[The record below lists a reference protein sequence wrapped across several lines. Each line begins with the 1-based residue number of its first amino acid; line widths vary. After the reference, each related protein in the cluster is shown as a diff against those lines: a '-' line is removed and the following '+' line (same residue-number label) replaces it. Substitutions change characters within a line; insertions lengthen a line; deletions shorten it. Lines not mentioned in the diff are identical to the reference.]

1 MNQVTSV
8 TNVADAI
15 TEYEYDSLGNL
26 IKQVNQDTGAVTT
39 YQYVGG
45 QLMNAATDA
54 LGGKASATYNSM
66 GDVLSFTNPNGGTTT
81 YTYDLNRNKLSES
94 IGEDYKITYTY
105 NDINQMASKVNSRG
119 QKTIYEYDNAGRII
133 SLIDELGTIAY
144 SYDEFGNLSKMTYPN
159 GEVISYKYDLNN
171 NLCTVIDNNGKET
184 SYDYDVNGR
193 LVKTVRPNGTV
204 ETRTYDKAGQLTS
217 ILNKK
222 GETVISEYRY
232 SYDLSGNIISIT
244 NGAENSG
251 DNNSKN
257 TTLPA
262 SATMEYDQNNRLT
275 KYNGQT
281 VVYDKD
287 GNMTYGPLNGK
298 MTSFVY
304 DCRNRLVQAGTTKY
318 EYDAQNHRTTIIK
331 NATTTEETRT
341 EFLVDSVRE
350 LSQMLQSTCHG

>member
-1 MNQVTSV
+1 MLN
-8 TNVADAI
+8 I
-15 TEYEYDSLGNL
+15 TLL
-26 IKQVNQDTGAVTT
+26 
-39 YQYVGG
+39 
-45 QLMNAATDA
+45 
-54 LGGKASATYNSM
+54 
-66 GDVLSFTNPNGGTTT
+66 NGGTTT

-133 SLIDELGTIAY
+133 SLTDELGTIAYSYDKNGNVTTITDESGTITREYDRLNRVISYKDTKGNTIRY

-184 SYDYDVNGR
+184 SYDYDVNGI
-193 LVKTVRPNGTV
+193 LVKTVRPNGTL

-217 ILNKK
+217 ILNKN
-222 GETVISEYRY
+222 GENVICEYQY

-251 DNNSKN
+251 ETNSKN
-257 TTLPA
+257 TTPPA
-262 SATMEYDQNNRLT
+262 SATMEYDQNNRLIT
-275 KYNGQT
+275 YNGQT

-298 MTSFVY
+298 MTNFIY

-318 EYDAQNHRTTIIK
+318 EYDAENHRTAIIK
-331 NATTTEETRT
+331 NAGTTEETRT
-341 EFLVDSVRE
+341 EFVVDSVPE